1 MSPDAL
7 LPHASGGPAWREQP
21 APYQVGPWQGTA
33 DLREALLRCEVARL
47 TAERN
52 RLRDA
57 LSGQAARPWHP
68 DPQDAAYLRH
78 RIASKDAL
86 IRALHAS
93 TCWRLTAPFRVLAG
107 LLRGARPPSA
117 DSAIAET
124 DRPPSAALPLP
135 GGLVGPGILRGRP
148 EGQSLGEVLVVADH
162 LPLFD
167 QQSGGLRLKT
177 LIGMISRLGWRVT
190 FGSFLPEQ
198 GPGPLATEAGRQRYE
213 AALVEIGVT
222 GFAYG
227 LEGIRHFLAAHGGRM
242 RFAFVSFP
250 GVASDV
256 IPLVRSF
263 CPWARV
269 LYDTVDLHFLRME
282 RQAAVKNSPLL
293 HRQARAMREL
303 ELACL
308 RSADVT
314 LAISEPER
322 QLLLDLVP
330 EVVVETVP
338 NVFAS
343 PGSPPAGV
351 AGRQGV
357 LFLGGF
363 WHQPNA
369 DAVLWF
375 ADHILPLIRAE
386 APEVVFRIAGSNP
399 TPEVLALGDRPG
411 IEVLGHVPDLAPIFD
426 AARVFVAPLR
436 FGAGMKGKV
445 GQAMMSGLPVVTTG
459 IGAEGMAAEDGRH
472 LLIAEE
478 PQDFADRVVTLLRED
493 APWHGL
499 QQEGRALIE
508 ATLSEAAVA
517 ERLARLFHV

>member
-7 LPHASGGPAWREQP
+7 LPHASEAPAWRDP
-21 APYQVGPWQGTA
+21 PLPYRAGPWQAAA
-33 DLREALLRCEVARL
+33 DLREALLRREVARL

-52 RLRDA
+52 RLQDRLAGQPA
-57 LSGQAARPWHP
+57 LAWHP

-78 RIASKDAL
+78 RIAAKDAL

-93 TCWRLTAPFRVLAG
+93 TSWRVTAPLRRLADF
-107 LLRGARPPSA
+107 LRQTRPPSV

-124 DRPPSAALPLP
+124 DRPPAGSPSLSCALTQ
-135 GGLVGPGILRGRP
+135 PGILRGRP
-148 EGQSLGEVLVVADH
+148 SGTCIGEVLVVADH

-177 LIGMISRLGWRVT
+177 LIGMIARLGWRIT
-190 FGSFLPEQ
+190 FGSFVPEE

-213 AALVEIGVT
+213 AVLTDSGVS

-227 LEGIRHFLAAHGGRM
+227 LDGIRHFLAARGGRM
-242 RFAFVSFP
+242 RFALVSFP

-256 IPLVRSF
+256 IPLVRGL

-269 LYDTVDLHFLRME
+269 FYDTVDLHFLRME
-282 RQAAVKNSPLL
+282 RQAALTENPAL
-293 HRQARAMREL
+293 RRDARAMRER
-303 ELACL
+303 ELACF
-308 RSADVT
+308 RTADVT
-314 LAISEPER
+314 LAVSEPER

-330 EVVVETVP
+330 EIVVETLP
-338 NVFAS
+338 NIFET
-343 PGSPPAGV
+343 PQGPPAGIE
-351 AGRQGV
+351 GRRDL

-363 WHQPNA
+363 WHQPNV

-375 ADHILPLIRAE
+375 TDEILPLIRAE
-386 APEVVFRIAGSNP
+386 VPEIIFQIAGSNP
-399 TPEVLALGDRPG
+399 TREVVALGDRPG
-411 IEVLGHVPDLAPIFD
+411 IEVLGYVPDLKPIFD

-445 GQAMMSGLPVVTTG
+445 GQAMISGLPVVATG
-459 IGAEGMAAEDGRH
+459 IGAEGMGVEHGRH
-472 LLIAEE
+472 LLVAEAPE
-478 PQDFADRVVTLLRED
+478 DFAAHVVTLLRED
-493 APWHGL
+493 ALWLSL
-499 QQEGRALIE
+499 QQQGQVLVE
-508 ATLSEAAVA
+508 ATLSERVVR